1 VAAHFT
7 KQKCSSIKMKIVV
20 FFSTDKDLKLI
31 IVEQKSSFDSRRESM
46 RLMFVAELPNE
57 YRPQFTHNSF
67 QIDLIVVG
75 HEL

>member
-1 VAAHFT
+1 MELLIFPGN
-7 KQKCSSIKMKIVV
+7 
-20 FFSTDKDLKLI
+20 KDLKLI

-46 RLMFVAELPNE
+46 RRMFVAELPNE

-67 QIDLIVVG
+67 QIDLIVVD